1 MVGTGTVVG
10 VGGVVV
16 GGVVV
21 VVGETTALGGAG
33 WGAVTIDVV
42 VTGETSGPA
51 PAFEP
56 LTTSPVRPSAVS
68 ARTASG

>member
-21 VVGETTALGGAG
+21 VGETTSLGGAG
-33 WGAVTIDVV
+33 GGGATIDVV

-51 PAFEP
+51 PAFAP